1 MPPNTG
7 ISLAPPTF
15 SPFQDRKPQPRVIIV
30 FEDRDDSAVLR
41 LLDRGFRHCF
51 CVIGSGLAWTIC
63 DPLKTRIELFQAH
76 GLDERTLAQHYHSMG
91 RTVLIGD
98 APANR
103 PSCPYRLRPM
113 TCVEIV
119 KRIVHLD
126 APYVFTPAQLYR
138 ALLDQKRT
146 LIRYVL
152 FPGST
157 QEAPQRLD
165 SAQI

>member
-1 MPPNTG
+1 
-7 ISLAPPTF
+7 
-15 SPFQDRKPQPRVIIV
+15 
-30 FEDRDDSAVLR
+30 
-41 LLDRGFRHCF
+41 
-51 CVIGSGLAWTIC
+51 
-63 DPLKTRIELFQAH
+63 
-76 GLDERTLAQHYHSMG
+76 
-91 RTVLIGD
+91 
-98 APANR
+98 
-103 PSCPYRLRPM
+103 M

-119 KRIVHLD
+119 KRIVHLG